1 MAELGQTEFTPL
13 YGYFINNKSTT
24 TQMLTFNYK
33 DTSAIPE
40 QRFFARN
47 FPKEG
52 WYSFGIANP
61 SYAKEQGSS
70 TVDIDNPDHILN
82 SLLGVTSNY
91 DSVVDFTNAS
101 YASSAD
107 AVLLKDPWKLVA
119 RSADI
124 TNTTEI
130 NSLNDFRETKG
141 YAIYIKAS
149 TTLTGFQN
157 AATPQ
162 CTDGIDN
169 DGDGKT
175 DYPTDFG
182 CATPLDEN
190 ESNAPAGMV
199 TLTKSSTYANQTVTL
214 PQTAYKIGSYSLTV
228 SDDNYFNPVFGL
240 GLILSSSSPT
250 VIEDVYLVVDS
261 TTFQI
266 FQTGSSSLFWIG
278 EGVFAPGTSNI
289 AVYATLP
296 STLIQGET
304 ITTGFGMAATS
315 GNTGDVVGA
324 DVVDG
329 QTITIAQGSLEAAV
343 DASSPISSLVVANS
357 MPKVASYKFTA
368 SNDSYTITELTAKV
382 ASANDAA
389 AIMELVFK
397 DGATELA
404 RAPFSGIYA
413 TATGLS
419 VGIPSNSNKVID
431 VYANL
436 GSIGTGF
443 ANSGANVGI
452 TLTEYRAQ
460 NSGGG
465 ESSYGVNLAGNH
477 MYVYKTKPTITNA
490 ALPTTVLSGGTQTIY
505 KFTVSADAGGT
516 VVWRKIAL
524 NIATSG
530 SAFTVT
536 GWTLYDSA
544 NESTALA
551 NVSSVNTGS
560 IVTFTSTAD
569 QEVSGSKA
577 YVVKAVVTGVAT
589 GAISTNITS
598 SGFGFTAP
606 ANAATV
612 QSTDATFVWSDE
624 SITTHSDTTA
634 DWNNDYLVKN
644 LPTES
649 LTLTR

>member
-1 MAELGQTEFTPL
+1 MFMRKLFVASAAIFLFVAQTASAAVSYSQQVTLEPGWNIVSTPRILESHTFSAPETLSNFSIFILDASRPSGWATMAELGQTEFTPL

-296 STLIQGET
+296 STLIQGE
-304 ITTGFGMAATS
+304 
-315 GNTGDVVGA
+315 A
-324 DVVDG
+324 DAPREENRG
-329 QTITIAQGSLEAAV
+329 ERQ
-343 DASSPISSLVVANS
+343 
-357 MPKVASYKFTA
+357 
-368 SNDSYTITELTAKV
+368 
-382 ASANDAA
+382 
-389 AIMELVFK
+389 K
-397 DGATELA
+397 DGRQENHQRVFHRGDAG
-404 RAPFSGIYA
+404 AP
-413 TATGLS
+413 
-419 VGIPSNSNKVID
+419 VG
-431 VYANL
+431 
-436 GSIGTGF
+436 
-443 ANSGANVGI
+443 
-452 TLTEYRAQ
+452 R
-460 NSGGG
+460 GGG
-465 ESSYGVNLAGNH
+465 H
-477 MYVYKTKPTITNA
+477 R
-490 ALPTTVLSGGTQTIY
+490 Q
-505 KFTVSADAGGT
+505 
-516 VVWRKIAL
+516 R
-524 NIATSG
+524 
-530 SAFTVT
+530 
-536 GWTLYDSA
+536 
-544 NESTALA
+544 
-551 NVSSVNTGS
+551 
-560 IVTFTSTAD
+560 
-569 QEVSGSKA
+569 
-577 YVVKAVVTGVAT
+577 
-589 GAISTNITS
+589 
-598 SGFGFTAP
+598 
-606 ANAATV
+606 
-612 QSTDATFVWSDE
+612 
-624 SITTHSDTTA
+624 
-634 DWNNDYLVKN
+634 
-644 LPTES
+644 
-649 LTLTR
+649 